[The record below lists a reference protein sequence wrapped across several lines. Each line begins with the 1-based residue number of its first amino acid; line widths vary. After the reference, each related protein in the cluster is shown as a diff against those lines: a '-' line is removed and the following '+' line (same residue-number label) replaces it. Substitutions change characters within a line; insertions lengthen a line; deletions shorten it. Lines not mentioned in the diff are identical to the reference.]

1 MYKIPEDKTNV
12 ILEPLLIKYGQ
23 CIDNPMVAVM
33 MANKGIPSSTFDD
46 VSKLFGRKERLADLL
61 NVSVKTM
68 QRYQK
73 ENKNLNPLNS
83 EMVLKFIA
91 LFKQGLVIFGLKKA
105 FLNWLDKPAIGLGNN
120 HPYDLLKTSNGIDL
134 VNDELIRIEYGDL
147 A

>member
-1 MYKIPEDKTNV
+1 MYKIQEDRSQV
-12 ILEPLLIKYGQ
+12 VMEPLLARYGQ
-23 CIDNPMVAVM
+23 SIDNPMVTVM

-61 NVSVKTM
+61 NISVKTM

-73 ENKNLNPLNS
+73 EKKNLNPLNG

-91 LFKQGLVIFGLKKA
+91 LFKQGLIVFGLRKA

-120 HPYDLLKTSNGIDL
+120 RPFDLLKTSNGIDL
-134 VNDELIRIEYGDL
+134 VKEELVRIEYGDL

>member
-1 MYKIPEDKTNV
+1 MYKIPKDKTNL
-12 ILEPLLIKYGQ
+12 IMEPLLIKYGRS
-23 CIDNPMVAVM
+23 IDNPMVAVM
-33 MANKGIPSSTFDD
+33 MANKGMPASSFND
-46 VSKLFGRKERLADLL
+46 VSRLFGRKERLADLL

-73 ENKNLNPLNS
+73 EDKKLNPLNS

-91 LFKQGLVIFGLKKA
+91 LFKQGLVVFGLKKA

-120 HPYDLLKTSNGIDL
+120 RPFDLLKTSNGIDL
-134 VNDELIRIEYGDL
+134 VKDELVRIEYGDL

>member
-1 MYKIPEDKTNV
+1 MYKINEDKSND
-12 ILEPLLIKYGQ
+12 IMEPLLATYGQ
-23 CIDNPMVAVM
+23 SIDNPMITVM

-46 VSKLFGRKERLADLL
+46 VSLLFGRKERLAELL

-73 ENKNLNPLNS
+73 ENRKLNPLNS

-91 LFKQGLVIFGLKKA
+91 LFKQGLMVFGLKKA
-105 FLNWLDKPAIGLGNN
+105 FLNWLGKPAIGLGNMR
-120 HPYDLLKTSNGIDL
+120 PFDLLKTSNGIDL
-134 VNDELIRIEYGDL
+134 VKDELIRIEYGDL

>member
-1 MYKIPEDKTNV
+1 MYKINEDKSNV
-12 ILEPLLIKYGQ
+12 IMEPLLATYGQ
-23 CIDNPMVAVM
+23 SIDNPMITVM

-46 VSKLFGRKERLADLL
+46 VSLLFGRKERLAELL

-73 ENKNLNPLNS
+73 ENRKLNPLNS

-91 LFKQGLVIFGLKKA
+91 LFKQGLMVFGLKKA
-105 FLNWLDKPAIGLGNN
+105 FLNWLGKPAIGLGNMR
-120 HPYDLLKTSNGIDL
+120 PFDLLKTSNGIDL
-134 VNDELIRIEYGDL
+134 VKDELIRIEYGDL